1 VLFPRFQHL
10 LYVATATLSFLVT
23 KVDAATTTLLD
34 LNFNSSSAAYAYFAS
49 TSLSPGS
56 GNISPT
62 TVLTNNGFPTA
73 PTSGYLALT
82 PNASAVTAG
91 SFYGGW
97 AANVTLGTVNS
108 PYTAGGFGQSDLSKV
123 SFTARVRARGMPS
136 TGAVVILKLHATG
149 DNANLVPSGYKRIM
163 FEPVFINGSD
173 WTTIGGTLDTAGLIA
188 GKGTSYNFPANAATY
203 TALIELSGFN
213 RLGTAGYTAYAN
225 NPTVAAS
232 GGRKNPG
239 FDLTA
244 SNIRVEIDDVKLVV
258 TDAATTGYIAATT
271 PAQLLRNGN
280 FVQGEANWTVFEGA
294 YVNSSDPWSEDG
306 SAFLFWPGWQ
316 GGQYAGAMQQGI
328 SFNSANGDYF
338 TATFRAKFETNYKA
352 SSTIVAFMDTAAI
365 AEYSR
370 TDLSEDISQGLG
382 QWKTYKASFK
392 ANASQLAAGA
402 MTLKIQPLGR
412 NTSGAPFSSL
422 LVDDVVLS
430 QTSSSVIGPQI
441 GVRINGTRQSDDA
454 TVNMVA
460 PLVGRTTTS
469 TVKVENSGAEDL
481 TISSVALSGTAWAL
495 SGITT
500 PVTIIPGGSTTFS
513 ITTTPA
519 TTTPLSATLTIN
531 SNDKE
536 TADQAFAVNL
546 TATPQNA
553 VELFDGSTTP
563 TQFGWSAT
571 ASTSGLLNASSFSIS
586 NGELVLNVNSSGDT
600 WPWSYAISR
609 TFASPGVIDLGTSS
623 IQVALKAFGVYQGLT
638 ENKVQIRLESLN
650 SAMAVTGSIQ
660 LGSWVDETTAN
671 SVAPLDAYFTG
682 DGILDRVV
690 VRIPEGGANY
700 TTVGGTLSSSSVG
713 VNTNFDASAPYFRIV
728 IEMTDREFDVDSG
741 NSVAIDSINLQLAL
755 KPFALANGSF
765 EEDLTNPGASAPPN
779 SWLQFP
785 IPGVSK
791 DILSNGTKIYNQTT
805 RLEDASATSA
815 AFAGTKVMKVFG
827 QNYYPGGVWEGPS
840 QTGTTYQEF
849 LTSATPTLAAG
860 SVIHARGVAK
870 VFSIDPLTGGST
882 FSYGFKFMNS
892 ANSEIGRA
900 VTTLTANN
908 FTADKWLPLT
918 VNATIPAGTEK
929 VQLISEFVQNASTD
943 LGAVYL
949 DDLSIGFGTISPTAT
964 VGSSTYNLVW
974 SDEFDGTALNNANWT
989 PETGGGGWGNNEQ
1002 QTYTSN
1008 SENLSVGGGSLLI
1021 QAKKS
1026 GTSWT
1031 SARIKSQEKRSFQY
1045 GKIEFRAKL
1054 PTGVGPWPAAWLLGN
1069 NISSVNWPACG
1080 EIDVMEWRG
1089 GFNGTANGDANT
1101 IGHAIHSATRHGGN
1115 PVEAP
1120 RSAVVNPSSAFHT
1133 YAVVW
1138 TANNLVF
1145 SVDGVDKATLTP
1157 PTADAAAFQKEFFLI
1172 LNLAM
1177 GGSYVGNTIASSV
1190 TAATYEVDY
1199 VRVYQA
1205 ASATVTA
1212 PAAPATPTFS
1222 AVSSTG
1228 FTVNWGAVSGATS
1241 YRLDVSTSSTF
1252 ANYVSQD
1259 LTVSGTSQAV
1269 TGLNPGTTYY
1279 ARVRAVN
1286 SGGTSA
1292 SSLNGSQTTLTSYQ
1306 QYLSGLGYSTS
1317 TAFNADAN
1325 GDGVKEGIQYAFNG
1339 ALPRLGTS
1347 PATITRSGST
1357 LTYTFD
1363 IREDATI
1370 SIVAELSTNLTSWTP
1385 QAGSVITTTTG
1396 AASGYARKIVT
1407 ITTTEPKAFVRLQV
1421 TGN

>member
-1 VLFPRFQHL
+1 
-10 LYVATATLSFLVT
+10 
-23 KVDAATTTLLD
+23 
-34 LNFNSSSAAYAYFAS
+34 
-49 TSLSPGS
+49 
-56 GNISPT
+56 
-62 TVLTNNGFPTA
+62 
-73 PTSGYLALT
+73 
-82 PNASAVTAG
+82 
-91 SFYGGW
+91 
-97 AANVTLGTVNS
+97 
-108 PYTAGGFGQSDLSKV
+108 
-123 SFTARVRARGMPS
+123 M
-136 TGAVVILKLHATG
+136 
-149 DNANLVPSGYKRIM
+149 
-163 FEPVFINGSD
+163 
-173 WTTIGGTLDTAGLIA
+173 
-188 GKGTSYNFPANAATY
+188 
-203 TALIELSGFN
+203 
-213 RLGTAGYTAYAN
+213 
-225 NPTVAAS
+225 
-232 GGRKNPG
+232 
-239 FDLTA
+239 
-244 SNIRVEIDDVKLVV
+244 
-258 TDAATTGYIAATT
+258 
-271 PAQLLRNGN
+271 
-280 FVQGEANWTVFEGA
+280 
-294 YVNSSDPWSEDG
+294 
-306 SAFLFWPGWQ
+306 
-316 GGQYAGAMQQGI
+316 
-328 SFNSANGDYF
+328 
-338 TATFRAKFETNYKA
+338 
-352 SSTIVAFMDTAAI
+352 
-365 AEYSR
+365 
-370 TDLSEDISQGLG
+370 SEDISQGLG

-412 NTSGAPFSSL
+412 NNSGVAFSSL

-441 GVRINGTRQSDDA
+441 GIRLNGARQSDDA

-586 NGELVLNVNSSGDT
+586 NGELVLNVNSSSDT

-623 IQVALKAFGVYQGLT
+623 LQVALKAFGVYQGLT

-690 VRIPEGGANY
+690 VLLPEGGADY

-728 IEMTDREFDVDSG
+728 IQMTDREFDVDSG

-964 VGSSTYNLVW
+964 VGSNTYDLVW
-974 SDEFDGTALNNANWT
+974 SDEFDGTALNSANWT

-1021 QAKKS
+1021 QAKKN

-1069 NISSVNWPACG
+1069 NISSVNWPTCG

-1101 IGHAIHSATRHGGN
+1101 VGHAIHSANRHGSN
-1115 PVEAP
+1115 PVEP
-1120 RSAVVNPSSAFHT
+1120 SSRSAVVNPSSAFHT

-1212 PAAPATPTFS
+1212 PAAPAAPTFS
-1222 AVSSTG
+1222 SVTSTG
-1228 FTVNWGAVSGATS
+1228 FTVNWVAVSGATS
-1241 YRLDVSTSSTF
+1241 YKLDVSTSSTF
-1252 ANYVSQD
+1252 ASYANQD
-1259 LTVSGTSQAV
+1259 LTVTGISQAV

-1292 SSLNGSQTTLTSYQ
+1292 SSSNGTQSTLTSYQ

-1325 GDGVKEGIQYAFNG
+1325 ADGVKEGIQYAFN
-1339 ALPRLGTS
+1339 AASPRLGTS
-1347 PATITRSGST
+1347 PATITRSGNT

-1363 IREDATI
+1363 IRNDSAI

-1385 QAGSVITTTTG
+1385 QAGSVITNGTG
-1396 AASGYARKIVT
+1396 AAVGYIRKIVT
-1407 ITTTEPKAFVRLQV
+1407 ITTTEPKTFVRLQV